1 MTYDGRQVIGKPCM
15 AFWLACLAK
24 SFNNISA
31 ISWRSVL
38 LVEETRVPRETPHL
52 PQVTDTFYYT
62 MLYRVHL
69 AMSWIHTDNVS
80 G

>member
-31 ISWRSVL
+31 IS
-38 LVEETRVPRETPHL
+38 
-52 PQVTDTFYYT
+52 
-62 MLYRVHL
+62 
-69 AMSWIHTDNVS
+69 
-80 G
+80 